1 MTPAP
6 AASALGRRA
15 AGVPPPR
22 QPLHFLSGGF
32 LRDRRVRRI
41 LALAGYDLRPGL
53 PQPGGQVA
61 VWGRRAVA
69 ARGEKVAAWRG
80 AGLLRVE
87 DAFLRS
93 VLPGRAG
100 SPTLGLLL
108 DGRGVHF
115 DAGGPSDIEHRLA
128 TDPPQ
133 DAALLARAQAGIAR
147 LARAHLS
154 KYCACDPELEPPAP
168 GYVLVIDQTRGDAS
182 IRHGAADAGSFA
194 RMLAAARAD
203 YPDSPILIRSHP
215 ETAQGLRSG
224 HFGAADMDARTRLC
238 TAPHSPWRLFEGAR
252 AVYAVS
258 SLMSF
263 EAVLAG
269 HRPVLFGQPF
279 HAGWGLTEDRAGA
292 PARRGRRLSPEQL
305 FAVAWLEAPLWY
317 DPFRDRLTDFETV
330 ADILEAQARAWREDR
345 RGHVATGMRLWKRA
359 HLARAFGQG
368 GRPPAFAS
376 RPARAVARAAASG
389 RGVLVWAG
397 QETPELVAGAAAR
410 GVRLA
415 RVEDGFLRSRGLGAE
430 LVPPLSLVADDLGI
444 YYDPARESRLERLIA
459 ASPGLPPSDLAR
471 AARLVADL
479 HALGVTKYNLGGTA
493 PRLPCDRRVVLV
505 PGQVEDDASI
515 RLGAGRVRSNLA
527 LLEAARAGE
536 PGAFLVYKPHP
547 DVEAG
552 LRPGALPDGAGER
565 LADLVARQ
573 TDPAALM
580 ARADAVWTMT
590 SLLGFEALLRGV
602 AVTCLGAPFYAGWG
616 LTRDLA
622 PVPERRRK
630 VAGVTLTGL
639 AHAALV
645 AYPRY
650 TDPQTGQA
658 CPVEVAVARLAE
670 GPALHPGP
678 FLRLL
683 AKAQGLLA
691 GRAAALWR

>member
-1 MTPAP
+1 M
-6 AASALGRRA
+6 
-15 AGVPPPR
+15 
-22 QPLHFLSGGF
+22 
-32 LRDRRVRRI
+32 RRI
-41 LALAGYDLRPGL
+41 LALAGHDLRPGL
-53 PQPGGQVA
+53 PPPGGAVV

-69 ARGEKVAAWRG
+69 ARGERVAAWRG

-100 SPTLGLLL
+100 TPTLGLML
-108 DGRGVHF
+108 DARGVHF
-115 DAGGPSDIEHRLA
+115 DASAPSEIEHLLA
-128 TDPPQ
+128 NAPTE
-133 DAALLARAQAGIAR
+133 DAALLARARAGIAR
-147 LARAHLS
+147 LRRAHFS
-154 KYCACDPELEPPAP
+154 KYCALDPDLEPPAP

-215 ETAQGLRSG
+215 ETAQGFRPG
-224 HFGAADMDARTRLC
+224 HFGTADTDARTRLC
-238 TAPHSPWRLFEGAR
+238 SAPHSPWRLFEGAR

-292 PARRGRRLSPEQL
+292 PARRGRPLSPEQL
-305 FAVAWLEAPLWY
+305 FAAAYLQAPLWY

-368 GRPPAFAS
+368 GRRLVFEA
-376 RPARAVARAAASG
+376 RPVRAVARASASG

-397 QETPELVAGAAAR
+397 QETEALACDAAAK
-410 GVRLA
+410 GVPLA

-444 YYDPARESRLERLIA
+444 YYDPGRESRLERLIA
-459 ASPGLPPSDLAR
+459 ASPMLDPAELVR
-471 AARLVADL
+471 AEWLIAAL
-479 HALGVTKYNLGGTA
+479 HAQGVTKYNLGGTA
-493 PRLPCDRRVVLV
+493 PGLPRDRRVVLV

-515 RLGAGRVRSNLA
+515 RLGAGEVRSNLA
-527 LLEAARAGE
+527 LLEVARAGE
-536 PGAFLVYKPHP
+536 PDAFLVYKPHP

-552 LRPGALPDGAGER
+552 LRPGALPEGAAER
-565 LADLVARQ
+565 LADLVARRA
-573 TDPAALM
+573 DPAALM

-602 AVTCLGAPFYAGWG
+602 PVTCLGVPFYAGWG
-616 LTRDLA
+616 LTRDLG
-622 PVPERRRK
+622 PVPGRRRE
-630 VAGVTLTGL
+630 VTGVTRAGL
-639 AHAALV
+639 AHAALI

-650 TDPQTGQA
+650 TDPLTGLA
-658 CPVEVAVARLAE
+658 CPAEVAVARLAA
-670 GPALHPGP
+670 GPVPRPGP
-678 FLRLL
+678 ILRLL
-683 AKAQGLLA
+683 AKAQGLFA
-691 GRAAALWR
+691 GRAALWR